1 MSHPPYGSYNP
12 QNFPPQQSPPP
23 TTGLP
28 PIQPQSSKSGLLVAA
43 IVTVIA
49 LAGGA
54 AGGYYFANAN
64 SSAASINEVSDE
76 DIEPG
81 SLREGEE
88 DEEEF
93 RVLYRAIDIETPG
106 DPWEEYD
113 ESPAYQPGATF
124 GGDDGDIFS
133 FESTDEHL
141 AYLYYGPVNSAVV
154 TVHPD
159 RYEYTI
165 HGVLQNLN
173 SREMVEYQNLH
184 IANINFS
191 SQTVDGQDAILGETT
206 ISWWTT
212 DDHEEAYAQVAVLI
226 IDAGAHDAVGGMVV
240 VPEFS
245 EEHYQPAVDLLME
258 AELSKE

>member
-12 QNFPPQQSPPP
+12 QNFPPQQSAPP
-23 TTGLP
+23 TAGLP
-28 PIQPQSSKSGLLVAA
+28 PIQPQSSKAGVLVAA
-43 IVTVIA
+43 IVTVVA
-49 LAGGA
+49 LVGGA
-54 AGGYYFANAN
+54 AGGYYFAKAN
-64 SSAASINEVSDE
+64 NGVASINEVSDE

-81 SLREGEE
+81 SLREGGE

-93 RVLYRAIDIETPG
+93 RVLYRAIDIEEP
-106 DPWEEYD
+106 DHPWEEFD
-113 ESPAYQPGATF
+113 ESPAYHPGVAF
-124 GGDDGDIFS
+124 GGDDGDVFS

-141 AYLYYGPVNSAVV
+141 AYLYYGPVNTATV
-154 TVHPD
+154 TVDPD

-165 HGVLQNLN
+165 HGALQNLN

-191 SQTVDGQDAILGETT
+191 SHTIDGQDAMLGETT

-212 DDHEEAYAQVAVLI
+212 DDHEEAYAKVAVLI
-226 IDAGAHDAVGGMVV
+226 VDAGAYEAVGGMVV

-245 EEHYQPAVDLLME
+245 EEHYQPAVDLLMD
-258 AELSKE
+258 AELAEE